1 MKHFILVV
9 FDPVL
14 VKGEV
19 WPRKTRYLETKEI
32 QREDIMRM
40 SPTSSLRSDPRESP
54 RVYTVNY
61 LLREMQVKFEV
72 FLTIN

>member
-1 MKHFILVV
+1 
-9 FDPVL
+9 
-14 VKGEV
+14 
-19 WPRKTRYLETKEI
+19 
-32 QREDIMRM
+32 MRM

-61 LLREMQVKFEV
+61 LLREMQVKFEF